1 MVASL
6 LLFPFKIDLRHDL
19 VKEIIGHQQGDVF
32 RLDSQNLKCE
42 IHHFFHIIFAIW
54 QIVDFFFTF
63 FDRFGDVIFYFFDAM
78 QDVCLPFSYPLC
90 LVRISL
96 F

>member
-6 LLFPFKIDLRHDL
+6 LLFSWEINLRHDL

-32 RLDSQNLKCE
+32 RFNSKNLKCE
-42 IHHFFHIIFAIW
+42 VHHLLHIIFAIR
-54 QIVDFFFTF
+54 QIVFLFAFL
-63 FDRFGDVIFYFFDAM
+63 DRFGDVIIYFIDSL
-78 QDVCLPFSYPLC
+78 QDTCLPFSYPLC
-90 LVRISL
+90 LVCIGL